1 MNKRF
6 VLLVVLFLLPIV
18 PNDIVFA
25 ATCAE
30 LAPGATCQSSC
41 VTDRVIS
48 GSSDCGWLKTCCKPA
63 SPTDGICTGTGA
75 NAGKTGRCGTYC
87 GSDTV
92 DAVRC
97 TGAANGAASN
107 GLYCCIAKNDTTAPA
122 AAPAA
127 TAPVVP
133 AAGSIGTVSFSNPLA
148 FDTVQ
153 GATETF
159 INAFQ
164 GIIVWLAL
172 IFLVLGGILYITSA
186 GNSKSVEKAKGMI
199 TAAMI
204 GLAIGIAA
212 PSFLKEIGNV
222 LGWGGAQV
230 PASVSA
236 AKSATEVAQGILNFL
251 LSITGLLAMLMMVIG
266 GLMFFAAAGDEKRA
280 ETAKNIVKYSI
291 MGVALA
297 VTSLI
302 IIRTIAGLFTGS
314 SGSGS
319 YY

>member
-1 MNKRF
+1 
-6 VLLVVLFLLPIV
+6 
-18 PNDIVFA
+18 
-25 ATCAE
+25 
-30 LAPGATCQSSC
+30 
-41 VTDRVIS
+41 
-48 GSSDCGWLKTCCKPA
+48 
-63 SPTDGICTGTGA
+63 
-75 NAGKTGRCGTYC
+75 
-87 GSDTV
+87 
-92 DAVRC
+92 
-97 TGAANGAASN
+97 
-107 GLYCCIAKNDTTAPA
+107 
-122 AAPAA
+122 
-127 TAPVVP
+127 VVP